1 LQEGMA
7 YAWAGFAAGESAV
20 VDPRNRYL
28 VNSTRLPQLLGRVA
42 FARST

>member
-1 LQEGMA
+1 MPGLA
-7 YAWAGFAAGESAV
+7 LRPASLLV